1 MKYIIQTMVQNPV
14 DKDVEV
20 ELSTEHRSWVSRTL
34 NALQKGFFRTET
46 MKIFLK
52 ELSQI
57 TESFGPKGES
67 INLVAS

>member
-1 MKYIIQTMVQNPV
+1 MVQNPV
-14 DKDVEV
+14 DEDVEV